1 MPLSRVAPPTVD
13 GLYAIEDSGLAHNRL
28 IRAGAGDELSISK
41 MRMIAALGL
50 IIIINFT
57 IKYV

>member
-1 MPLSRVAPPTVD
+1 
-13 GLYAIEDSGLAHNRL
+13 LYAIEDSGLAHNRL

-41 MRMIAALGL
+41 MRMIAGLGL